1 MKKTASWITST
12 IIKSLLWAI
21 VITLVLG
28 YIVGFRASLV
38 VGASSEPVINL
49 NSLVLD
55 YHCAYGEL
63 KVGDYITFKTSDSG
77 KVQYTTHQIV
87 LIKPE
92 GEYFEKGDVVKFEHC
107 GIKFQKTISTK
118 CQILTMLTN
127 PTQMESV
134 MESYNA
140 WKTDPDNQGDDAYY
154 TGGPALDQVNYSN
167 VMGKVIY
174 SFTNLGKFL
183 FFVRN
188 NFIQI
193 IIYVIIFYIGTIL
206 LRVEK
211 DYEQSF

>member
-1 MKKTASWITST
+1 MNKITSWIILTL
-12 IIKSLLWAI
+12 KSLLWAI

-38 VGASSEPVINL
+38 VGASSEPAIHI

-55 YHCAYGEL
+55 YHCSYSEL

-87 LIKPE
+87 AIKPE
-92 GEYFEKGDVVKFEHC
+92 GEYFEKGDTVNFEHC
-107 GIKFQKTISTK
+107 GIKFSREIGTK

-127 PTQMESV
+127 PTQMETV
-134 MESYNA
+134 RESYNA
-140 WKTDPDNQGDDAYY
+140 WKTDPANQGDDAYY
-154 TGGPALDQVNYSN
+154 TSGPAIDQVSYSN

-188 NFIQI
+188 NFMQI
-193 IIYVIIFYIGTIL
+193 IFYVIIFYVGTLL
-206 LRVEK
+206 LRTEK

>member
-1 MKKTASWITST
+1 MNKITSWIILTL
-12 IIKSLLWAI
+12 KSLLWAI

-38 VGASSEPVINL
+38 VGASSEPAIHI

-55 YHCAYGEL
+55 YHCSYSEL

-77 KVQYTTHQIV
+77 KVQFTTHQIV
-87 LIKPE
+87 AIKPE
-92 GEYFEKGDVVKFEHC
+92 GEYFEKDDVVQFEHC
-107 GIKFQKTISTK
+107 GIKFQRTINVK

-127 PTQMESV
+127 PNQIESV
-134 MESYNA
+134 MEDYNA
-140 WKTDPDNQGDDAYY
+140 WKTDPANQDAYY
-154 TGGPALDQVNYSN
+154 SNGPTLDHVNYSN

-188 NFIQI
+188 NFMQI
-193 IIYVIIFYIGTIL
+193 IFYVIIFYVGTLL
-206 LRVEK
+206 LRTEK